1 MLAEVAE
8 ATSQWR
14 EVAAANALTPA
25 AIDEME
31 PAFVHELAD
40 AAHELAVA

>member
-8 ATSQWR
+8 ATSHWR
-14 EVAAANALTPA
+14 EVAAANELTPA